1 MISIETIR
9 NLAFTF
15 PEVEEMPHFEKT
27 SFRIKNKIFATVD
40 RENQIATFKFSKDD
54 QEFFSSASNG
64 SVYAI
69 DNRWGQKGWTHVE
82 LKSIDKSILKD
93 MMQIA
98 YCEIAPKKLRD
109 QVKQSK

>member
-9 NLAFTF
+9 NLAFTL

-40 RENQIATFKFSKDD
+40 RENHIATFKFSKDD

-82 LKSIDKSILKD
+82 LKSIDKSIFKD

-109 QVKQSK
+109 QVKHSK